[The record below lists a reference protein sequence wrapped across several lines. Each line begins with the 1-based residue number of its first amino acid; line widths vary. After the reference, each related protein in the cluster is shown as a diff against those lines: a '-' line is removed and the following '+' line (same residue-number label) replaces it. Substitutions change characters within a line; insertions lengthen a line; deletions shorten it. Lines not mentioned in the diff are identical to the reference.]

1 MPTSFRRALAPLLPV
16 LGVAVIALT
25 GCRSEARPTPL
36 VVFNAGSLAAPFR
49 DLLAAFQTATP
60 AAVPAQEIS
69 GSLEAARKI
78 TELGKVPDVLAVAD
92 YAIIDRLLRP
102 AHATWQVMFARNA
115 MVLAYT
121 DRSVGAGEVNG
132 ANWWQVLLRRDVRV
146 GRSDP
151 ALDPSGYRALM
162 VLQLAEQHYAE
173 SGLAAKL
180 MLAMPARYV
189 RPKEADLTALLQA
202 GELDYAWTYR
212 SIAQTTGLRFV
223 ELPREIDLSDPARAD
238 AYATASVMVPGAK
251 REGGEMLA
259 LRGEPIVYAL
269 TIPTAAPHPELARAF
284 VRFALS
290 AEGRTIIEKNG
301 LVPMVPVVKSGEVP
315 ADVLE

>member
-1 MPTSFRRALAPLLPV
+1 MPTSFRRALAPLPSI
-16 LGVAVIALT
+16 LGLAILALT

-49 DLLAAFQTATP
+49 DLLAAFQAATP

-69 GSLEAARKI
+69 GSLEAARKV

-132 ANWWQVLLRRDVRV
+132 ANWWQVLLRPEVRV

-162 VLQLAEQHYAE
+162 VLQLAEKHYAE
-173 SGLAAKL
+173 PGLAAKL
-180 MLAMPARYV
+180 MLAMPARYT

-223 ELPREIDLSDPARAD
+223 ELPREIDLGDPALAD
-238 AYATASVMVPGAK
+238 AYATARVMVPGAK
-251 REGGEMLA
+251 REGGEMLE
-259 LRGEPIVYAL
+259 LVGEPIVYAL
-269 TIPTAAPHPELARAF
+269 TIPAAAPHPELARAF

-290 AEGRTIIEKNG
+290 PAGRAIIEKNG
-301 LVPMVPVVKSGEVP
+301 LVPIVPVVKNGEVP

>member
-1 MPTSFRRALAPLLPV
+1 MPTSLRRALAPLLPV
-16 LGVAVIALT
+16 LGLAAIVLT
-25 GCRSEARPTPL
+25 GCSSKAKPAPL
-36 VVFNAGSLAAPFR
+36 VVFNAGSLAGPFR
-49 DLLAAFQTATP
+49 DLLAAFQAGNP

-132 ANWWQVLLRRDVRV
+132 SNWWQVLLRPGVRV

-162 VLQLAEQHYAE
+162 VLQLAEKQYAE
-173 SGLAAKL
+173 PGLAAKL

-212 SIAQTTGLRFV
+212 SIARTTGLRFV
-223 ELPREIDLSDPARAD
+223 ELPKEIDLGDPALAD
-238 AYATASVMVPGAK
+238 AYAVARVMVPGAR
-251 REGGEMLA
+251 REGGEMLE
-259 LRGEPIVYAL
+259 LTGEPIVYAL
-269 TIPTAAPHPELARAF
+269 TIPTAAPHAELARAF

-290 AEGRTIIEKNG
+290 PEGRTIIEKNG
-301 LVPMVPVVKSGEVP
+301 LVPIVPVVKSGEVP
-315 ADVLE
+315 AEVLE

>member
-1 MPTSFRRALAPLLPV
+1 MPISSRRALAPLLTA
-16 LGVAVIALT
+16 LGAAAIALA
-25 GCRSEARPTPL
+25 GCSSKAKPTPL

-49 DLLAAFQTATP
+49 DLLAAFQAGNP

-69 GSLEAARKI
+69 GSLEAARKL

-121 DRSVGAGEVNG
+121 DRSAGAGEVNG
-132 ANWWQVLLRRDVRV
+132 SNWREVLLRPDVRV

-162 VLQLAEQHYAE
+162 VLQLAEKLYAE
-173 SGLAAKL
+173 PGLAAKL

-223 ELPREIDLSDPARAD
+223 ELPREIDLGDPALAD
-238 AYATASVMVPGAK
+238 AYAVARVMVPGAK
-251 REGGEMLA
+251 REGGEMLE
-259 LRGEPIVYAL
+259 LTGEPIVYAL

-290 AEGRTIIEKNG
+290 PEGRAIIEKNG
-301 LVPMVPVVKSGEVP
+301 LVPMVPVVKNGEVP
-315 ADVLE
+315 AEVLE